1 MPSYPVLEIAGDA
14 LGLEI
19 ALSHLSD
26 WGCLG
31 TEEIPPA
38 GNLRAFFPQETDVA
52 EVARDL
58 RRRLSGIDCREA
70 APQPVAD
77 WLAAW
82 KASFTGFALGES
94 HFILPTWL
102 PEPSVERLVLRLD
115 PEQAFGTGTHDTT
128 RLAATLLER
137 IVRPGDRV
145 IDLGAGTGI
154 LAMVA
159 ALRGA
164 REVTAIEPDEDA
176 ARCARENVARNG
188 LARIRVETAGYES
201 YERLEADVI
210 VANITRP
217 ILEEAI
223 LRMEARI
230 LVLSGLLADEVDDFQ
245 SRPTRFRTREVWT
258 SGDWAALVM
267 AGPVMSRERRFHVQD
282 LEADSVVLASDEAH
296 HLIHV
301 LRLGPGAEV
310 SLFDGHGR
318 AARAIVLR
326 ITDGE
331 VRLEIL
337 GVEPSKESSLSLTLA
352 VAPPKGDRMSFL
364 VQKLAELGVGRDHSA
379 PDRSSG
385 PPGPLERYR
394 RIALEASKQSGRSR
408 LPEIAEPRKLDEV
421 LNEEAFIAVAHPGA
435 PPLSRPPE
443 GVSILAIVGPEGGWS
458 EGGARS
464 RSFPRGNVLRPRPPH
479 AANGNGGDRSG
490 DALPVPSGRP
500 SRLGKT
506 NCKVAKA
513 RRRFLCVFRS
523 LCAFALNV
531 LLRFAAERAGR
542 RARVE
547 RLPAVPAEA

>member
-1 MPSYPVLEIAGDA
+1 VPSYPVLEIAGDA

-31 TEEIPPA
+31 TEELPPA
-38 GNLRAFFPQETDVA
+38 GNLRVFFPQETDVA

-58 RRRLSGIDCREA
+58 RRLLPGIDCREA

-102 PEPSVERLVLRLD
+102 PEPSVERVVLRLD

-230 LVLSGLLADEVDDFQ
+230 LVLSGLLADEVDDFL
-245 SRPTRFRTREVWT
+245 SRIMRFRVRETWT
-258 SGDWAALVM
+258 SGEWAAAV
-267 AGPVMSRERRFHVQD
+267 
-282 LEADSVVLASDEAH
+282 LE
-296 HLIHV
+296 
-301 LRLGPGAEV
+301 G
-310 SLFDGHGR
+310 
-318 AARAIVLR
+318 
-326 ITDGE
+326 
-331 VRLEIL
+331 
-337 GVEPSKESSLSLTLA
+337 
-352 VAPPKGDRMSFL
+352 
-364 VQKLAELGVGRDHSA
+364 
-379 PDRSSG
+379 
-385 PPGPLERYR
+385 
-394 RIALEASKQSGRSR
+394 
-408 LPEIAEPRKLDEV
+408 
-421 LNEEAFIAVAHPGA
+421 
-435 PPLSRPPE
+435 
-443 GVSILAIVGPEGGWS
+443 
-458 EGGARS
+458 
-464 RSFPRGNVLRPRPPH
+464 
-479 AANGNGGDRSG
+479 
-490 DALPVPSGRP
+490 
-500 SRLGKT
+500 
-506 NCKVAKA
+506 
-513 RRRFLCVFRS
+513 
-523 LCAFALNV
+523 
-531 LLRFAAERAGR
+531 
-542 RARVE
+542 
-547 RLPAVPAEA
+547 PAE